1 MTHCGVQA
9 VRCWINWTLGKALH
23 QVADTDGYSQ
33 DQVSQSPRS
42 SSDKGVGTESS
53 TNVTSVSFFALGGEH

>member
-9 VRCWINWTLGKALH
+9 GRCWTNWTLGKALH
-23 QVADTDGYSQ
+23 QVADAHGFSQ
-33 DQVSQSPRS
+33 DQVSLSPSS

-53 TNVTSVSFFALGGEH
+53 TNVTSVSLFILGEH